1 MEGSQQV
8 RREELRVTMQGERG
22 DCGVVMQGLGKEGR

>member
-8 RREELRVTMQGERG
+8 RREELRVTMQGGRG
-22 DCGVVMQGLGKEGR
+22 DCGVVRQGLGKEGR